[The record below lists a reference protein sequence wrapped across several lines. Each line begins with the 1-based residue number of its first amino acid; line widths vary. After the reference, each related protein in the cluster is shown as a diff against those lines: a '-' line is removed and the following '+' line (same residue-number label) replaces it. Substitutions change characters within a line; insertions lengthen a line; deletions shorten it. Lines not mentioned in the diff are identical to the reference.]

1 MRILGIS
8 CFFHDASAALIV
20 DGQLVAAAEEERFSR
35 KKHDFDF
42 PHNAIR
48 FCLEQS
54 GMANED
60 LDYVVF
66 FEKPFVK
73 FDRVLKTALHG
84 FPRTLPLFTQSMR
97 TWLLD
102 KLWVKSLIAKS
113 LAIDESH
120 ILFAEHHLSHAAS
133 AYFCSPYDE
142 AAVVTFDGVGEWA
155 TTTMGY
161 GRGNDLTITQELGFP
176 HSIGLLYSAFTAFLG
191 FEVNEGEYK
200 VMGMAPYG
208 VPCHM
213 DKVWK
218 VVHQFDDGGYWL
230 DPQYFS
236 FQHSTK
242 KSFSRKFTQLFG
254 EPRDA
259 RVPFFTE
266 SSGYPSY
273 FGPRPRNFE
282 ELSNYNQHYAD
293 IAASIQAVTEELI
306 LGVVREAHRETGLNR
321 LCLAGGVALNSVA
334 NGRILRETPFEE
346 IYVQP
351 SAGDGG
357 GALGAALFAWH
368 CALGNS
374 QRFVMNHAAW
384 GQDFGAD
391 EIKVAIEDAGLN
403 ANLLEDETKLTNT
416 TIDRLVDGKVVA
428 WFQGRSEWGP
438 RALGNRSILAD
449 PRKSET
455 KDIVNN
461 KIKFRE
467 PFRPF
472 APAVLVEAVEE
483 YFDLPQP
490 KLHMP
495 ARFMLYVVPVHED
508 KQDVIPAVSHMG
520 TARIQA
526 VHQETQPL
534 YHRVIEGFG
543 EATGTPVLLNTS
555 FNVQGE
561 PIVNSPQDALKTFIN
576 SGIDTLIMGNYV
588 LDKPV
593 DC

>member
-1 MRILGIS
+1 
-8 CFFHDASAALIV
+8 
-20 DGQLVAAAEEERFSR
+20 
-35 KKHDFDF
+35 
-42 PHNAIR
+42 
-48 FCLEQS
+48 
-54 GMANED
+54 
-60 LDYVVF
+60 
-66 FEKPFVK
+66 
-73 FDRVLKTALHG
+73 
-84 FPRTLPLFTQSMR
+84 
-97 TWLLD
+97 
-102 KLWVKSLIAKS
+102 
-113 LAIDESH
+113 
-120 ILFAEHHLSHAAS
+120 
-133 AYFCSPYDE
+133 
-142 AAVVTFDGVGEWA
+142 
-155 TTTMGY
+155 
-161 GRGNDLTITQELGFP
+161 
-176 HSIGLLYSAFTAFLG
+176 
-191 FEVNEGEYK
+191 
-200 VMGMAPYG
+200 
-208 VPCHM
+208 
-213 DKVWK
+213 
-218 VVHQFDDGGYWL
+218 
-230 DPQYFS
+230 
-236 FQHSTK
+236 
-242 KSFSRKFTQLFG
+242 
-254 EPRDA
+254 
-259 RVPFFTE
+259 
-266 SSGYPSY
+266 
-273 FGPRPRNFE
+273 
-282 ELSNYNQHYAD
+282 
-293 IAASIQAVTEELI
+293 
-306 LGVVREAHRETGLNR
+306 
-321 LCLAGGVALNSVA
+321 
-334 NGRILRETPFEE
+334 
-346 IYVQP
+346 
-351 SAGDGG
+351 
-357 GALGAALFAWH
+357 
-368 CALGNS
+368 
-374 QRFVMNHAAW
+374 MNHAAW